1 MFDADSPQRRNNMNY
16 ATAPIPS
23 TSVIAAGV
31 TMLVSAWFLAAS
43 GAILT
48 DNHSATLIE
57 NVRAQ
62 VAEQSVVPD
71 QRVTIVVEA
80 KRSQATL

>member
-1 MFDADSPQRRNNMNY
+1 MNY
-16 ATAPIPS
+16 DSAPIPS

-31 TMLVSAWFLAAS
+31 TFLVSAWFVAAS

-62 VAEQSVVPD
+62 VAEQNVVPD
-71 QRVTIVVEA
+71 ERVTIVVEA
-80 KRSQATL
+80 RRSEATL